1 MTLLSM
7 TAHVLQII
15 RRAKDPMAK
24 TDIAA
29 VSGLSLSAVS
39 DHVERLLNEKLIKV
53 SNIGNSSG
61 GRKPRLYTLNKDVGY
76 IISIELGTSSVRVAI
91 ADFDCNL
98 LFCDRSAVNLNEGP
112 ETVLT
117 HIHKMVEQLMI
128 SNQISKDSVLGI
140 GIGIPGPVEFA
151 SGLPISPP
159 IMPGWDRY
167 PIREFWAK
175 YYDCPCYVDNDV
187 NTMAL
192 GEHAK
197 GLNFEVDNLIYIK
210 IGTGIGAGI
219 IYDGKL
225 YRGSSGSAGDIGHF
239 DVGADVTC
247 WCGNTGCL
255 EAIAGGKAIAAKAKE
270 LALAG
275 KSDFLLDLLQEKGD
289 LTLKDI
295 GAGIQRLD
303 SLSVELIRDSGAL
316 IGRVLASLVNYSNP
330 SLISI
335 GGGVSEFGD
344 IVLAAIRQGIYQ
356 RSLPLATRNLLIN
369 KSILGRSAGLIGG
382 AFMTIDQ
389 LIINSTDDNAQNF
402 FELKSKLQ

>member
-1 MTLLSM
+1 MS
-7 TAHVLQII
+7 
-15 RRAKDPMAK
+15 K
-24 TDIAA
+24 TDIVAE
-29 VSGLSLSAVS
+29 SGLSLSAVS
-39 DHVERLLNEKLIKV
+39 DHVERLINEKLIVV

-61 GRKPRLYTLNKDVGY
+61 GRKPRLYALNKDAGY

-91 ADFDCNL
+91 SDFDCNIL
-98 LFCDRSAVNLNEGP
+98 YSDHSPVDINEGP
-112 ETVLT
+112 EKVLT
-117 HIHKMVEQLMI
+117 HVYHVVKHIMSTNHIDQVSIK
-128 SNQISKDSVLGI
+128 GI
-140 GIGIPGPVEFA
+140 GIGIPGPVEFT
-151 SGLPISPP
+151 SGLPISPT

-167 PIREFWAK
+167 PIRNFWSK
-175 YYDCPCYVDNDV
+175 YFECPCYVDNDV
-187 NTMAL
+187 NIMAL

-239 DVGADVTC
+239 DVGSDVIC

-255 EAIAGGKAIAAKAKE
+255 EAVAGGKAIATKAKE

-275 KSDFLLDLLQEKGD
+275 KSNFLLETLDDKGE
-289 LTLKDI
+289 LSLKDI

-303 SLSVELIRDSGAL
+303 TLSVELIRDSGAL

-335 GGGVSEFGD
+335 SGGASEFGD
-344 IVLAAIRQGIYQ
+344 ILLAAIRQGVYQ

-369 KSILGRSAGLIGG
+369 KSILGKSAGLIGG

-389 LIINSTDDNAQNF
+389 LIINSTDDNSHSF
-402 FELKSKLQ
+402 HDLKQRS

>member
-1 MTLLSM
+1 M
-7 TAHVLQII
+7 TANVLQII

-24 TDIAA
+24 TDVAA

-39 DHVERLLNEKLIKV
+39 DHIERLLKENLIQV

-76 IISIELGTSSVRVAI
+76 IISVELGTSSVQVALT
-91 ADFDCNL
+91 DFDCNIL
-98 LFCDRSAVNLNEGP
+98 CYDRSPVNLSEGP

-117 HIHKMVEQLMI
+117 YIYKMVEQLMLEHH
-128 SNQISKDSVLGI
+128 ISKSTVLGI

-167 PIREFWAK
+167 PIREFWSQ
-175 YYDCPCYVDNDV
+175 YFDCPCYVDNDV
-187 NTMAL
+187 NIMAL

-197 GLNFEVDNLIYIK
+197 GLNFEIDNLIYIK

-239 DVGADVTC
+239 DVGADVNC

-255 EAIAGGKAIAAKAKE
+255 EAVAGGKAIASKAKE

-275 KSDFLLDLLQEKGD
+275 RSDFLLDIVEEKGG

-295 GAGIQRLD
+295 GLGIQRLD
-303 SLSVELIRDSGAL
+303 SLSVELIRDS
-316 IGRVLASLVNYSNP
+316 VL
-330 SLISI
+330 
-335 GGGVSEFGD
+335 
-344 IVLAAIRQGIYQ
+344 
-356 RSLPLATRNLLIN
+356 
-369 KSILGRSAGLIGG
+369 
-382 AFMTIDQ
+382 
-389 LIINSTDDNAQNF
+389 
-402 FELKSKLQ
+402 

>member
-1 MTLLSM
+1 M
-7 TAHVLQII
+7 TANVLQII

-24 TDIAA
+24 TDVAA

-39 DHVERLLNEKLIKV
+39 DHIERLLKENLIQV

-76 IISIELGTSSVRVAI
+76 IISVELGTSSVQVALT
-91 ADFDCNL
+91 DFDCNIL
-98 LFCDRSAVNLNEGP
+98 CYDRSPVNLSEGP

-117 HIHKMVEQLMI
+117 YIYKMVEQLMLEHH
-128 SNQISKDSVLGI
+128 ISKSTVLGI

-167 PIREFWAK
+167 PIREFWSQ
-175 YYDCPCYVDNDV
+175 YFDCPCYVDNDV
-187 NTMAL
+187 NIMAL

-197 GLNFEVDNLIYIK
+197 GLNFEIDNLIYIK

-239 DVGADVTC
+239 DVGADVNC

-255 EAIAGGKAIAAKAKE
+255 EAVAGGKAIASKAKE

-275 KSDFLLDLLQEKGD
+275 RSDFLLDIVEEKGG

-295 GAGIQRLD
+295 GLGIQRLD

-356 RSLPLATRNLLIN
+356 RSLPLATRNLIIN
-369 KSILGRSAGLIGG
+369 KSILGRKAGLIGG

-389 LIINSTDDNAQNF
+389 LIINSTDDNAHTF
-402 FELKSKLQ
+402 F

>member
-1 MTLLSM
+1 M
-7 TAHVLQII
+7 TANVLQII

-24 TDIAA
+24 TDVAA

-39 DHVERLLNEKLIKV
+39 DHIERLLKENLIQV

-76 IISIELGTSSVRVAI
+76 IISVELGTSSVQVALT
-91 ADFDCNL
+91 DFDCNIL
-98 LFCDRSAVNLNEGP
+98 CYDRSPVNLSEGP

-117 HIHKMVEQLMI
+117 YIYKMVEQLMLEHH
-128 SNQISKDSVLGI
+128 ISKSTVLGI

-167 PIREFWAK
+167 PIREFWSQ
-175 YYDCPCYVDNDV
+175 YFDCPCYVDNDV
-187 NTMAL
+187 NIMAL

-197 GLNFEVDNLIYIK
+197 GLNFEIDNLIYIK

-239 DVGADVTC
+239 DVGADVNC

-255 EAIAGGKAIAAKAKE
+255 EAVAGGKAIASKAKE

-275 KSDFLLDLLQEKGD
+275 RSDFLLDIVEEKGG

-295 GAGIQRLD
+295 GLGIQRLD

-356 RSLPLATRNLLIN
+356 RSLPLATRNLIIN
-369 KSILGRSAGLIGG
+369 KSILGRKAGLIGG

-389 LIINSTDDNAQNF
+389 LIINSTDDNAHTF
-402 FELKSKLQ
+402 FEPKAKLQ

>member
-1 MTLLSM
+1 
-7 TAHVLQII
+7 
-15 RRAKDPMAK
+15 MAK
-24 TDIAA
+24 TDVAA

-39 DHVERLLNEKLIKV
+39 DHIERLLKENLIQV

-76 IISIELGTSSVRVAI
+76 IISVELGTSSVQVALT
-91 ADFDCNL
+91 DFDCNIL
-98 LFCDRSAVNLNEGP
+98 CYDRSPVNLSEGP

-117 HIHKMVEQLMI
+117 YIYKMVEQLMLEHH
-128 SNQISKDSVLGI
+128 ISKSTVLGI

-167 PIREFWAK
+167 PIREFWSQ
-175 YYDCPCYVDNDV
+175 YFDCPCYVDNDV
-187 NTMAL
+187 NIMAL

-197 GLNFEVDNLIYIK
+197 GLNFEIDNLIYIK

-239 DVGADVTC
+239 DVGADVNC

-255 EAIAGGKAIAAKAKE
+255 EAVAGGKAIASKAKE

-275 KSDFLLDLLQEKGD
+275 RSDFLLDIVEEKGG

-295 GAGIQRLD
+295 GLGIQRLD

-356 RSLPLATRNLLIN
+356 RSLPLATRNLIIN
-369 KSILGRSAGLIGG
+369 KSILGRKAGLIGG

-389 LIINSTDDNAQNF
+389 LIINSTDDNAHTF
-402 FELKSKLQ
+402 FEPKAKLQ

>member
-1 MTLLSM
+1 
-7 TAHVLQII
+7 
-15 RRAKDPMAK
+15 MAK
-24 TDIAA
+24 TDVAA

-39 DHVERLLNEKLIKV
+39 DHIERLLKENLIQV

-76 IISIELGTSSVRVAI
+76 IISVELGTSSVQVALT
-91 ADFDCNL
+91 DFDCNIL
-98 LFCDRSAVNLNEGP
+98 CYDRSPVNLSEGP

-117 HIHKMVEQLMI
+117 YIYKMVEQLMLEHH
-128 SNQISKDSVLGI
+128 ISKSTVLGI

-167 PIREFWAK
+167 PIREFWSQ
-175 YYDCPCYVDNDV
+175 YFDCPCYVDNDV
-187 NTMAL
+187 NIMAL

-197 GLNFEVDNLIYIK
+197 GLNFEIDNLIYIK

-239 DVGADVTC
+239 DVGADVNC

-255 EAIAGGKAIAAKAKE
+255 EAVAGGKAIASKAKE

-275 KSDFLLDLLQEKGD
+275 RSDFLLDIVEEKGG

-295 GAGIQRLD
+295 GLGIQRLD

-356 RSLPLATRNLLIN
+356 RSLPLATRNLIIN
-369 KSILGRSAGLIGG
+369 KSILGRKAGLIGG

-389 LIINSTDDNAQNF
+389 LIINSTDDNAHTF
-402 FELKSKLQ
+402 FLNRKPSFNNR